1 MKRVDTKW
9 SILRRERGN
18 SLQIKAKQI
27 LGYGVY
33 SEYHRS
39 ESYLKAGNFSC
50 IAVFQFLQKR
60 IEITDA
66 ASSITL
72 GVAILPGK

>member
-9 SILRRERGN
+9 SLLRCKRGN

-27 LGYGVY
+27 LGYGIY
-33 SEYHRS
+33 LEYHRS

-50 IAVFQFLQKR
+50 ISVFQFLQTKA
-60 IEITDA
+60 EITDA
-66 ASSITL
+66 ASI